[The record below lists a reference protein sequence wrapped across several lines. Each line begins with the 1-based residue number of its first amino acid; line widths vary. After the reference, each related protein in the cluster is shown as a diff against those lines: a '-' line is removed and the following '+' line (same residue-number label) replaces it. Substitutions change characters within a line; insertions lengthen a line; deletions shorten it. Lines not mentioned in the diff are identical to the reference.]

1 MAFGTVNNVVLSE
14 HEIALALFHSDLGG
28 GHLGIIFNEKGNQ
41 LKVMELGWHH
51 TFYVSDIPHRSCGLA
66 IPLAL
71 PPKAGK
77 SVVATMRAVS
87 RKKPKIAYGIDFIA
101 SKGSFVGSVYTPPK
115 GSDGLTCA
123 SFVLE
128 VLRSAAV
135 PLIQEGTWTES
146 DANRAWAADV
156 VRILRERGADAR
168 HVDAV
173 ERGISGLRLVPFELA
188 AAASL
193 PVEQRPASYPDV
205 QQKANELRTQLN
217 DACPPSPPP
226 PVMMVLRAG

>member
-1 MAFGTVNNVVLSE
+1 MVFGKVNEVVLPE

-28 GHLGIIFNEKGNQ
+28 GHLGIIFNEKGNE

-51 TFYVSDIPHRSCGLA
+51 TFWVSTIPHRKCGIA

-87 RKKPKIAYGIDFIA
+87 RKKPKISYGIDFIA
-101 SKGSFVGSVYTPPK
+101 SKGSFVGTSYSPPQ

-128 VLRSAAV
+128 VLRTAAV
-135 PLIQEGTWTES
+135 PLIQENTWMEC
-146 DANRAWAADV
+146 DANREWAAEV
-156 VRILRERGADAR
+156 VRLLRNCGTDDK
-168 HVDAV
+168 HVAAV
-173 ERGISGLRLVPFELA
+173 EKSISGLRLIPFELA
-188 AAASL
+188 AAAAL
-193 PVEQRPASYPDV
+193 PFDQRPVSYANVQSTAS
-205 QQKANELRTQLN
+205 ELRSQLAT
-217 DACPPSPPP
+217 ACPPPPQP
-226 PVMMVLRAG
+226 PREMILSVG

>member
-14 HEIALALFHSDLGG
+14 DEIALALFHSTLGG

-51 TFYVSDIPHRSCGLA
+51 TFYVSDIPHRSCGIA
-66 IPLAL
+66 IPLTL

-77 SVVATMRAVS
+77 SVVATVRAVS
-87 RKKPKIAYGIDFIA
+87 RKKPKISYGIDFIA

-115 GSDGLTCA
+115 GSDGLTCS

-135 PLIQEGTWTES
+135 PLIQEQTWTAS
-146 DANRAWAADV
+146 DANREWAATV
-156 VRILRERGADAR
+156 ISFLRDSGADAK

-173 ERGISGLRLVPFELA
+173 ERGVSGLRLVPFELA
-188 AAASL
+188 AAASMPL
-193 PVEQRPASYPDV
+193 EQRPASYSDV
-205 QQKANELRTQLN
+205 QAIAGELRNQLN
-217 DACPPSPPP
+217 TACPPAPPP